1 MGRKIVFI
9 FKQSNATPNWW
20 LVSYAR
26 LCAIL
31 CFLPVIDVIDV
42 DIYART
48 KKIKQKG
55 GLDSTTA
62 DAVKSIKIGGK
73 ITRTRER

>member
-9 FKQSNATPNWW
+9 FKQSNATPSWW

-31 CFLPVIDVIDV
+31 CFLSVIDVIDV

-48 KKIKQKG
+48 KKNKTEG
-55 GLDSTTA
+55 GA
-62 DAVKSIKIGGK
+62 
-73 ITRTRER
+73 